1 MRADR
6 MFFKPKSTNFL
17 MLIFICALG
26 ASCKKEIYN
35 IDGCEFTQNGVNQY
49 SFSCIQKIDATAT
62 FSDDDIKSIA
72 ITKVEKSG
80 AQLAVQKNQ
89 TWFFTRKI
97 SAKLNPNSKYPDNI
111 INIKGKILIGDIK
124 LSQKFRDA
132 KNVQAILNNSK

>member
-1 MRADR
+1 MTI
-6 MFFKPKSTNFL
+6 KTKVTNIFA
-17 MLIFICALG
+17 LIAICAIG
-26 ASCKKEIYN
+26 TSCKKEIYN

-49 SFSCIQKIDATAT
+49 NFSCTQKIDATAT

-72 ITKVEKSG
+72 IIKVEKSG

-89 TWFFTRKI
+89 TWLFTRKI

-124 LSQKFRDA
+124 LNQKFHGA
-132 KNVQAILNNSK
+132 KKVPSDIIGIK